1 MVSSASKN
9 QFVSAKAL
17 VVDDEEENRLFLSLL
32 LQENNYEVIEAKN
45 GQEAID
51 LFITHK
57 PDIVFMDIIMPV
69 KDGYQA
75 TREIRA
81 HSRDDFIP
89 IIFTTALSDVKDLE
103 KCIEAGGDDF
113 ITKPID
119 LNILKSKI
127 QSLARIRG
135 IYRRLSELTQ
145 AQNTDREL
153 SERMLKRAIF
163 AKNTHIE
170 SIKSWFQ
177 TEGQINNDIFLVMH
191 TPGNSLNI
199 LLGNFNLNSS
209 AAAVGALPCS
219 EVFRSMTQKGF
230 SSGDIID
237 GINKKLIDILPA
249 GIHMGAIFINI
260 DERFNQIQIC
270 NLGMPDIFIVSDE
283 SNSIKRT
290 ISSSPNL
297 LGQDENLDAKKI
309 IENVEIGKNNR
320 LILLGNG
327 ISQIQNL
334 SNEKYESER
343 LNLAVIDGI
352 KNGNILET
360 IKSDLISFSQAN
372 LKKQALSI
380 VEIPCNSELLLKESQ
395 LISEIQHNKKTS
407 HKKIN
412 SKNSIVFELQI
423 NGKNL
428 RHVDPVPSLINFLQE
443 LSNIKNHQESLFTIF
458 TELYINALDHGILGL
473 KSSLKNSPDG
483 FTTYFEQR
491 EKKLESLDSGHV
503 KIKLSLESNEIL
515 NRLDIFIEDS
525 GPGFDFEN
533 VATKP
538 HQTSN
543 LLSGRGIT
551 LIMALCDSVE
561 FHKPGNQST
570 SVYSW
575 PNE

>member
-1 MVSSASKN
+1 MASNVSTN
-9 QFVSAKAL
+9 QFASAKAL
-17 VVDDEEENRLFLSLL
+17 VVDDEEENRLILSLL

-45 GQEAID
+45 GQEAVD
-51 LFITHK
+51 LFTTHK
-57 PDIVFMDIIMPV
+57 PDMVFMDIMMPV
-69 KDGYQA
+69 MDGYQA
-75 TREIRA
+75 AREIRA
-81 HSRDDFIP
+81 YTQDDFIP

-153 SERMLKRAIF
+153 SQRMLKRAIF
-163 AKNTHIE
+163 SKNTHIE
-170 SIKSWFQ
+170 SIKHWFQ
-177 TEGQINNDIFLVMH
+177 TEGKINNDIFLVKH

-209 AAAVGALPCS
+209 ATAVGALPCS
-219 EVFRSMTQKGF
+219 EVFRSMTKKGF

-237 GINKKLIDILPA
+237 GINKKLIDILPT
-249 GIHMGAIFINI
+249 GIHMAATFINI
-260 DERFNQIQIC
+260 DERINQMQIC

-283 SNSIKRT
+283 SHSINKT
-290 ISSSPNL
+290 ISSNPNL
-297 LGQDENLDAKKI
+297 LGQDENLDAKRI

-327 ISQIQNL
+327 VTQSQN
-334 SNEKYESER
+334 SFNEKFGSDR
-343 LNLAVIDGI
+343 LRQSLINGINNGDILDTI
-352 KNGNILET
+352 KNDI
-360 IKSDLISFSQAN
+360 ISFSQTN
-372 LKKQALSI
+372 HNKQAQSI
-380 VEIPCNSELLLKESQ
+380 VEIPCNSDLLPLESQ
-395 LISEIQHNKKTS
+395 LISDIQQTKKTN

-412 SKNSIVFELQI
+412 SKNSIDFELQI

-428 RHVDPVPSLINFLQE
+428 RYVDPVPSLINFLQDI
-443 LSNIKNHQESLFTIF
+443 SNIKNHQESLFTIF
-458 TELYINALDHGILGL
+458 TELYVNALDHGILGL
-473 KSSLKNSPDG
+473 KSSLKNTSDG
-483 FTTYFEQR
+483 FTKYFEQR
-491 EKKLESLDSGHV
+491 EKTMASLDSGYI
-503 KIKLSLESNEIL
+503 KIRLSLESNDQL
-515 NRLDIFIEDS
+515 NRLDINFEDS

-533 VATKP
+533 MAEQS
-538 HQTSN
+538 HQISN

-575 PNE
+575 PKE